1 MDICCTCIFQNNCAL
16 RRKNPGPIWDCSEF
30 VIDTSETASI
40 QVSDNHIPNEL
51 TSRRRE
57 SKGLCQNC
65 DLLETCS
72 WYHKDAVIFHC
83 EHYQ

>member
-30 VIDTSETASI
+30 VVDTSEKASEPTL
-40 QVSDNHIPNEL
+40 DDLRNEL
-51 TSRRRE
+51 KSRRHE

-65 DLLETCS
+65 ELLETCS
-72 WYHKDAVIFHC
+72 WYHKEAVIFHC